1 MTKEPPKPRNK
12 DFGEK
17 GQVLIR
23 DPGKDF
29 TSRHKQAEQEFKQSF
44 QEYMAEKK
52 KNPEN
57 PKRNLNKR
65 PDSGKDPAKNPS
77 KQIGYMAYP
86 GAREHDR
93 KREER
98 PRDYNGY
105 APEQPS
111 WYNQEVAPVGL
122 ATPNKDEYRQPRE
135 RLGSYNHG
143 DYVRDSPT
151 YQEMLESKRRHEAAY
166 RRYDE
171 PGLSHYPQTGQSDPA
186 DRYSPRRF

>member
-1 MTKEPPKPRNK
+1 M
-12 DFGEK
+12 
-17 GQVLIR
+17 
-23 DPGKDF
+23 
-29 TSRHKQAEQEFKQSF
+29 
-44 QEYMAEKK
+44 
-52 KNPEN
+52 
-57 PKRNLNKR
+57 NKR

-105 APEQPS
+105 APELKGRPSYNPIGQPIWIEDRDKNDYQPS